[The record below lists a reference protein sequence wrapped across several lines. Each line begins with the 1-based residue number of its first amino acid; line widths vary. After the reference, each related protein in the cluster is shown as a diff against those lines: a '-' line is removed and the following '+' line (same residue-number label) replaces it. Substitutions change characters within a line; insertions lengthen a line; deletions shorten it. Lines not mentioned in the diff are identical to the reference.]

1 MIKKLRIQ
9 LILAAMASLFAV
21 LTVIIGAVHV
31 VGYRKVL
38 SDADAVLA
46 VLTENGGHFPR
57 PGRPGKAPPRF
68 ASPEI
73 PYESRYFSVL
83 LSADGTAAAVDT
95 GKIAAVSTET
105 AMEYARTV
113 REKGRERGF
122 IGDYRYTVQE
132 ADGGLRVIF
141 LDCGRT
147 LSSFRANLWTSL
159 LVSFLGFL
167 AVLVLM
173 ILLSS
178 RAVRPVAESYAK
190 QKRFITDAGHELK
203 TPLTVIGADAELLG
217 MDLGENEWLEDI
229 RRQVERL
236 TELTR
241 DLIDLSRMDEEQP
254 PLQRLDF
261 PLSDMASETAQSFSA
276 LARTQ
281 NKAFTAEVQE
291 NLSLCGDEKRL
302 RQMLTILLD
311 NALKY
316 SPAGGEIA
324 MTLERRGRFVRLRV
338 QNTTDMPLP
347 EDLSRLFERFYR
359 ADASRS
365 TRGYGI
371 GLSIAKAIVQAH
383 GGRISACAAHGGRIS
398 ACAAHSGRI
407 SACAA
412 HGGRISA
419 AEKNVLSVEVLL
431 PG

>member
-1 MIKKLRIQ
+1 MIRKLRVQ

-21 LTVIIGAVHV
+21 LAVIIGAVHV
-31 VGYRKVL
+31 LSYRKVL
-38 SDADAVLA
+38 TDADTVLA
-46 VLTENGGHFPR
+46 VLMENGGHFPR
-57 PGRPGKAPPRF
+57 PDRFGKAPPPRF

-73 PYESRYFSVL
+73 PYESRYFFVL
-83 LSADGTAAAVDT
+83 LSADGSPVLADT
-95 GKIAAVSTET
+95 GKIAAVSKET
-105 AMEYARTV
+105 AMDYARAV
-113 REKGRERGF
+113 WEKGREKGF
-122 IGDYRYTVQE
+122 VGDYRYSVKE
-132 ADGGLRVIF
+132 ADSGVRVVF

-147 LSSFRANLWTSL
+147 LSSFRSNLWTSL
-159 LVSFLGFL
+159 LVSLLGFL

-173 ILLSS
+173 ICISS

-203 TPLTVIGADAELLG
+203 TPLTVIGADAELLE
-217 MDLGENEWLEDI
+217 MDLGENEWLRDI

-261 PLSDMASETAQSFSA
+261 PLSDMVSETAQSYSA

-281 NKAFTAEVQE
+281 NRTFLAEVQE
-291 NLSLCGDEKRL
+291 NLSLRGDEKRL

-316 SPAGGEIA
+316 SPEGGDIA
-324 MTLERRGRFVRLRV
+324 MTLERRGRFIRLRV
-338 QNTTDMPLP
+338 WNTTDMPLP

-383 GGRISACAAHGGRIS
+383 NGRISICAAHGGKNSACAAHNGKVSAKAAGR
-398 ACAAHSGRI
+398 GET
-407 SACAA
+407 
-412 HGGRISA
+412 
-419 AEKNVLSVEVLL
+419 EKNVLSVDVLL